1 MTYERHLKAVL
12 NHIGIVVHDI
22 LEVAGLLRPLG
33 LKQLTSPEPDPIQKV
48 LACFLATNEQRG
60 IHIELIEPMDDTSP
74 IAKFLEK
81 GGGLHHLCF
90 EVDDIEEMTS
100 RLEEK
105 GFEVVSPPVECV
117 GYDRSFDLKGS
128 QATRI
133 SFLLLPNRLLI
144 ELLQK
149 GA

>member
-1 MTYERHLKAVL
+1 MKAVL
-12 NHIGIVVHDI
+12 NHIGIVVPDV
-22 LEVAGLLRPLG
+22 LEVAGLLRLLG
-33 LKQLTSPEPDPIQKV
+33 LKQLTKPEPDPIQKV
-48 LACFLATNEQRG
+48 AACFLAGGDERG
-60 IHIELIEPMDDTSP
+60 VHIELIEPTDDTSP
-74 IAKFLEK
+74 IAKFLANR

-90 EVDDIEEMTS
+90 EVDDIEEMTE
-100 RLEEK
+100 RLK
-105 GFEVVSPPVECV
+105 QMGFQVVSPPVECV

-144 ELLQK
+144 ELLHK

>member
-1 MTYERHLKAVL
+1 MKAKL
-12 NHIGIVVHDI
+12 NHIGIVVHDV
-22 LEVAGLLRPLG
+22 LETAGLLRLLG
-33 LKQLTSPEPDPIQKV
+33 LKQLTNPEPDPIQKV
-48 LACFLATNEQRG
+48 SACFLASEDEPD
-60 IHIELIEPMDDTSP
+60 IHIELIEPTHDTSP
-74 IAKFLEK
+74 IARFLANR

-90 EVDDIEEMTS
+90 EVDDIEEMTE
-100 RLEEK
+100 RLKQK
-105 GFEVVSPPVECV
+105 GFQVVSPPVECV

-133 SFLLLPNRLLI
+133 SFLLLPGRLLI

>member
-1 MTYERHLKAVL
+1 MKAVL
-12 NHIGIVVHDI
+12 NHIGIVVHDV
-22 LEVAGLLRPLG
+22 LEVAGLLCPLG
-33 LKQLTSPEPDPIQKV
+33 LKQLTNPEPDPIQKV
-48 LACFLATNEQRG
+48 SACFLGGGDEQG
-60 IHIELIEPMDDTSP
+60 IHIELIEPTDDTSP
-74 IAKFLEK
+74 IAKFLANR

-90 EVDDIEEMTS
+90 EVDDIEEMTE
-100 RLEEK
+100 RLKQK
-105 GFEVVSPPVECV
+105 GFQVVCPPVECV

-133 SFLLLPNRLLI
+133 SFLLLPNKFLI